1 MPKKERIRTSNLPFL
16 TPQNQTQI
24 SNLTFWSFARLA
36 KIFTSF
42 LSTAYKCNWHSV
54 KVLHKEGKGGQV
66 SIQPFTAE
74 GNSLCHIHLHLHR
87 YQAGKNLKLTNISID
102 FVQVMEQI
110 SYVPF
115 VSLQKCHFK
124 KCPLIKLSQ
133 QFTENVFFFNSFLM
147 SLQKHK
153 SWYCQIPTHF
163 YSELIRPIHFAN
175 ACYLEMS
182 PN

>member
-1 MPKKERIRTSNLPFL
+1 MRCQKGANKDFQFTLPLSTEPRKRHKYPTWLFGLLHVWQNFL
-16 TPQNQTQI
+16 HH
-24 SNLTFWSFARLA
+24 
-36 KIFTSF
+36 F

-74 GNSLCHIHLHLHR
+74 GNSLCHIHLHLHT
-87 YQAGKNLKLTNISID
+87 YQAGRNLKLTNISIE
-102 FVQVMEQI
+102 FVQVMVQI
-110 SYVPF
+110 SYL
-115 VSLQKCHFK
+115 SWASEN
-124 KCPLIKLSQ
+124 SQ

-147 SLQKHK
+147 SLQKHN
-153 SWYCQIPTHF
+153 SWFCQIPTHF